1 MNEFKPILKNNNF
14 LYIWTSQILSQ
25 LTINIMNF
33 VLLIRLF
40 ENTGSTI
47 ATSLLWV
54 AYSLPAAIVGPI
66 ASASV
71 DILDRRKVLM
81 ITNLLQ
87 SLTIFLFALSN
98 ESTVFLVYGVV
109 MVYSLLNQFY
119 VPAESATL
127 PSVIKKDHLPFGN
140 SLFFMTQQGAI
151 IAGFGIA
158 GLLNHLLPFTTVLYL
173 CSSLVFLA
181 FVSTLF
187 LPSQKVVSKE
197 SFNFEE
203 KVLGFMGK
211 IVEGYKFIKGHRSVL
226 APFGLLMGVQVILQV
241 VIICVPVIAKDILAI
256 PVNSSSLFVVIP
268 AAIGA
273 LSGAFI
279 IPKLIIKGWRKKK
292 IILSS
297 LEVAVAMFF
306 FITFISTLIDPSIR
320 AYFAFLAV
328 VLIGGSFVGITVPSN
343 TFLQEVTPADLRG
356 RVFGNFW
363 FLVTVASVFPVIF
376 SGTVI
381 ELFGIK
387 LLMFILTAVMFCA
400 LFFAKRFKLETN
412 GK

>member
-33 VLLIRLF
+33 VLLVRLF

-98 ESTVFLVYGVV
+98 EPTVFLVYGVV

-127 PSVIKKDHLPFGN
+127 PSVVKKDHLPFGN

-187 LPSQKVVSKE
+187 LPSQKVVSKG

-297 LEVAVAMFF
+297 LEIAVAMFF
-306 FITFISTLIDPSIR
+306 FITFVCTLIDPSIR

-363 FLVTVASVFPVIF
+363 FLVTIASVFPVIF
-376 SGTVI
+376 SGTII